1 MRKPLA
7 NTKGFLLLWPETK
20 TMRTLLLPA
29 LMILVSFASCS
40 LPSAT
45 GPYGTSFSTPIE
57 YNDYIIARQTSIIN
71 HILDIS
77 KTAQTDLQATEALLN
92 QGVKLADS
100 ALLDV
105 KGLPAFNGD
114 STFRNRAISMFHF
127 YRQVFDVDYRE
138 MVAIRKKGDH
148 ITVEDVQRLDAIQAR
163 LTEEETERDKHF
175 QNAQQEFAERNNL
188 RLGENELQKKIDE
201 AN

>member
-1 MRKPLA
+1 
-7 NTKGFLLLWPETK
+7 
-20 TMRTLLLPA
+20 MRTLFFPA
-29 LMILVSFASCS
+29 LLLLLSFASCS

-45 GPYGTSFSTPIE
+45 GPNGTSFSTPIE
-57 YNDYIIARQTSIIN
+57 YNDYIIARQTGIIN

-77 KTAQTDLQATEALLN
+77 KTAQTDLPATEALLN
-92 QGVKLADS
+92 QGVLLADS
-100 ALLDV
+100 VLLDV
-105 KGLPAFNGD
+105 QGLPPYNGD

-138 MVAIRKKGDH
+138 MVAIRKKGDN
-148 ITVEDVQRLDAIQAR
+148 ITVEDFQRLDAIQAR

-175 QNAQQEFAERNNL
+175 HNAQQEFAEKHHL

-201 AN
+201 VN